1 MEKLDVTQILQDA
14 GRGRRDAL
22 DEVVPLIYDELR
34 RLAAIQ
40 LSGERPDHTLS
51 TTALVHEA
59 YFKLVDIQRVEWQ
72 DRAHF
77 FAVAARQMRR
87 ILIDHAR
94 TRRREKRGGGVVVV
108 PLDEAAGLPSTDVES
123 LIMLD
128 DALRTLEQRNE
139 RQARVVECRC
149 FVGLSVEETAV
160 ALNVSTPTVKRDWAF
175 ARTWL
180 NQRLRDGGDDPAGRP
195 K

>member
-1 MEKLDVTQILQDA
+1 MDDALDVTQILKDA

-22 DEVVPLIYDELR
+22 NEVVPLIYDELR
-34 RLAAIQ
+34 RIAATQ

-59 YFKLVDIQRVEWQ
+59 YFKLVDIRRVEWQ

-87 ILIDHAR
+87 VLIDHAR
-94 TRRREKRGGGVVVV
+94 TRRRDKRGGDAVMV
-108 PLDEAAGLPSTDVES
+108 PLDAAAGLPSMDAES

-128 DALRTLEQRNE
+128 DALVKLEERNE

-149 FVGLSVEETAV
+149 FVGLSVEETAA
-160 ALNVSTPTVKRDWAF
+160 ALDISTSTVKRDWAF
-175 ARTWL
+175 ARAWL
-180 NQRLRDGGDDPAGRP
+180 NQRLG
-195 K
+195 